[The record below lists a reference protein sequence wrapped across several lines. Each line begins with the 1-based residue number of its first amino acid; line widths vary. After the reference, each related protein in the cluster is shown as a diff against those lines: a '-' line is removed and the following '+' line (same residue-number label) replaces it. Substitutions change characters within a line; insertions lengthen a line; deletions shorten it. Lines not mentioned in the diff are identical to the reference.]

1 MHSSNVTCKS
11 SPATA
16 GRKQKGSQRLVHW
29 KLLSIGRGAGTGR
42 TGDPSMTGEKS
53 QWLVS
58 RGKVVAEHR
67 PMGAPF

>member
-1 MHSSNVTCKS
+1 MQELTSYCREETERQPK
-11 SPATA
+11 A
-16 GRKQKGSQRLVHW
+16 GSLEITEHRTG
-29 KLLSIGRGAGTGR
+29 GRTGR

-58 RGKVVAEHR
+58 RGKDVAEHR